1 MSDYGDDDEEYTYEE
16 DGEYDDGNEPS
27 DDGKSDSD
35 MRENRRESGGSY
47 KGSGSSPFNDK
58 RAGAGGITVP
68 SDSFNILD
76 CSDIEPI
83 MRSLIEDVSSLLDL
97 STDVT
102 QSLLQHNKWDREK
115 LIDAFFAN
123 PEKVMRAAGLDL
135 YNDEILVHL
144 EKSEELP
151 RSSSNAGLSSP
162 SSTALRCRICY
173 DDTTSAFSMGCGHK
187 FCRPCYSEYLSSQ
200 VNDGQT
206 CIIAHC
212 PEFKC
217 SQIVTSEVFHNLL
230 KDRLATPKY
239 DTPATVTTTS
249 TTTSTNASNSP
260 VQGNTASSA
269 TLSSS
274 AHTASTPSLTRK
286 VSSRITKMVDQY
298 DTFYVRNFIETCKN
312 MKYCPAPGC
321 EKVAV
326 GSGITTVRCHC
337 GHPFCMRCGE
347 EAHEPSSCTQL
358 SEWAEKCGNES
369 ETANWILA
377 NTRKCPACNARIEK
391 NQGCNHMTCRLCKHD
406 FCWICMGSWAE
417 HGQTTGGFY
426 KCNRFMPAEVKSIIS
441 AIDKAKAELDRYLHY
456 YQRYHG
462 HDSALKFAAAQ
473 RAQAEARMVEQQGAQ
488 KSSWIDVQFLKQ
500 AAEQVIDCRRVLK
513 YTYVLGYFLKDG
525 SVEKQLFEHHQEM
538 LEKNTEKLQ
547 EYTEK
552 SLDQIDRTQV
562 VNLTRVTEKF
572 MSSLLASMT
581 GGVVTLDGSDVL
593 LNSGASGSNGSS
605 SSGPQNHSTAAGSKS
620 DA

>member
-16 DGEYDDGNEPS
+16 DGEYDDENEDLDDD
-27 DDGKSDSD
+27 DDGKSDTD
-35 MRENRRESGGSY
+35 IRENRRESGGSY
-47 KGSGSSPFNDK
+47 KGSSSSPFNDK
-58 RAGAGGITVP
+58 KSGLGGITVP

-102 QSLLQHNKWDREK
+102 QSLLQNNKWDKEK

-135 YNDEILVHL
+135 YNDEILARL
-144 EKSEELP
+144 EKSEDLA
-151 RSSSNAGLSSP
+151 RSSSNAGLSTP
-162 SSTALRCRICY
+162 ALRCRICY
-173 DDTTSAFSMGCGHK
+173 DDTTSTFSMGCGHK

-200 VNDGQT
+200 INDGQT

-217 SQIVTSEVFHNLL
+217 SQMVTSAVFHNLL
-230 KDRLATPKY
+230 KDRLATPKL
-239 DTPATVTTTS
+239 DPSISGPPASS
-249 TTTSTNASNSP
+249 TQTSNSP
-260 VQGNTASSA
+260 THSNAVSNTTLGNNT
-269 TLSSS
+269 
-274 AHTASTPSLTRK
+274 HIVSTPSLTRK
-286 VSSRITKMVDQY
+286 VSTKVIKLVDQY
-298 DTFYVRNFIETCKN
+298 DTFFVRNFIETCKN

-326 GSGITTVRCHC
+326 GSGVTTVRCHC

-347 EAHEPSSCTQL
+347 EAHEPASCTQL
-358 SEWAEKCGNES
+358 AEWTEKCGNES

-391 NQGCNHMTCRLCKHD
+391 NQGCNHMTCRMCKHD
-406 FCWICMGSWAE
+406 FCWICMGNWAD
-417 HGQTTGGFY
+417 HGQNTGGFY

-473 RAQAEARMVEQQGAQ
+473 RAQAEARMVEQQEAQ

-552 SLDQIDRTQV
+552 PLDQIDRTQV

-572 MSSLLASMT
+572 MTSLLASMT
-581 GGVVTLDGSDVL
+581 GGVVTLDGNDVL
-593 LNSGASGSNGSS
+593 LTGTN
-605 SSGPQNHSTAAGSKS
+605 GPQNHSTKADSKS